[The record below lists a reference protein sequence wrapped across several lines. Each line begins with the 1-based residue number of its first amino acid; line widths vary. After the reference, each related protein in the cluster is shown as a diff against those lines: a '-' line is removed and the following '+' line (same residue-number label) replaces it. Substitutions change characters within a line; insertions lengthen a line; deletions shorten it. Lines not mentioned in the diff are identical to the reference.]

1 IPRLQSKLSVVATA
15 VSCARHLM
23 LPPFWNVLLN
33 VGNASF
39 SFPTSTLGATR
50 QKPWVL
56 PKTRCRFGAPI
67 YRWVGTPSSSY
78 KMPRSFCGTDFVP
91 FTNALPSSKFTRH
104 APHTQPLRSL
114 CTQRAL
120 PQLEMLQMALG
131 TPSSSL
137 NMLCLCSVP
146 DFVSFT
152 IAFPSSK
159 YTRHAPHTQPLRSLC
174 TQSALPRL

>member
-1 IPRLQSKLSVVATA
+1 PIGIPRLQSKLSVVATA
-15 VSCARHLM
+15 VSCPRHLM

-91 FTNALPSSKFTRH
+91 FTNALPSRSEE
-104 APHTQPLRSL
+104 HTSELQSRFDLVCRL
-114 CTQRAL
+114 LLEKKINCGWTIVHNHICCTA
-120 PQLEMLQMALG
+120 ANA
-131 TPSSSL
+131 T
-137 NMLCLCSVP
+137 
-146 DFVSFT
+146 
-152 IAFPSSK
+152 
-159 YTRHAPHTQPLRSLC
+159 
-174 TQSALPRL
+174 